1 MLENTGARRISSSGI
16 PSRATDDAAC
26 PCRSPVIAA
35 VSAAVLCAADGCDC
49 DHLDCCRHDD
59 GGAFRVVLM
68 GSDLFLADLAYAYVY
83 SSETRAWSAHRHVFT
98 AAVISTPCTC
108 RRGALVNDEIY
119 FIFSQ
124 DDAILKYDWG
134 NNSLSTVKSEDT
146 STVLAAGCGV
156 EEKHENQGR
165 EAGIEEGRDR
175 YGSMAGC
182 TCTRRKTNSM
192 FGLQF
197 NR

>member
-1 MLENTGARRISSSGI
+1 
-16 PSRATDDAAC
+16 
-26 PCRSPVIAA
+26 
-35 VSAAVLCAADGCDC
+35 
-49 DHLDCCRHDD
+49 
-59 GGAFRVVLM
+59 
-68 GSDLFLADLAYAYVY
+68 
-83 SSETRAWSAHRHVFT
+83 
-98 AAVISTPCTC
+98 
-108 RRGALVNDEIY
+108 VNDEIY
-119 FIFSQ
+119 FILSQ